1 MSTVQDNMAGM
12 KGEIRD
18 LRKDL
23 EALKHSCA
31 NFSAVY
37 TQNSTPE
44 HEKDFENEDRGLEVA
59 KIYQNNGNTAGTFTN
74 TGADFTVSSSAH
86 DTHIEDRSETYGG
99 IPVPTGSHSLNCDYP
114 LVRFEP
120 SPQNGTDAGILYI
133 TDGSDTAGF
142 EHETSEQGL
151 VGQEV
156 RVDNDVTNVFNESTF
171 FADPDA
177 VISILTTHDTR
188 RRRRTEYQN
197 GCGIITFPSGQFI
210 SDTVGDRRAL
220 AAHLRSKP
228 SLREKRTSSIRP
240 KVSHRGVDRIVN
252 SSKEAAKI
260 KKRLEKI
267 RRAKHESRSKS
278 MKPSDHVN
286 AQRLEECSHGSVRSE
301 KSTTNSDREDAS
313 SEEKSDSVIRDL
325 GIQSS
330 HGGYMN
336 MGVSGTATRCN
347 TDHES
352 PDSLDISEDFASAAV
367 NQIRQGKE
375 SSRNHTSSDASEAS
389 DRSLMSASE
398 VATVNTVEASAKQRT
413 SVAPATE
420 ELITG
425 AIASPYSKDIFSESL
440 SNDYKHTTSEKDG
453 SIIVV
458 LEDREA
464 DSLDKSDA
472 MCVSSV
478 QSRGQ
483 LWSSE
488 KTDDV
493 DHHTS
498 YGEGYPIAV
507 ESKTSGNNDGKT
519 SQVLQVSRIE
529 RQVYGDRTA
538 LKKRVGARA
547 NHHVSAEHTNA
558 VHGEVKEKKLHE
570 PLKAPE
576 AREMDMEQPVREVI
590 KPHHV
595 DNSETLIPRDRHLH
609 QMTSRSDDRSQ
620 RADVADPSAVYSS
633 GGVTNEAEGSWQSD
647 HLTSD
652 WTTDPRSELGI
663 PPVTTPPKSNDSRQ
677 QVTGDDHSDSL
688 DAGSRGDGPVV
699 TPPLVSLV
707 SDPNLAIAEVDSI
720 SSFTVNELNVSEVL
734 DHIQEHI
741 GAVQES
747 MTKSKDGPQLRTSD
761 LISLTDSPH
770 ASTSRSIEA
779 LLLRKSRKP
788 EQQSAQEEVDH
799 NVSSSDRRGED
810 KSAAPALLRE
820 TMRSN
825 HSASSL
831 PEETRGQK
839 RSGVMPDRDDKD
851 KRPRLLSNVETE
863 IKTRYV
869 SESGRTQDA
878 VAVSK
883 PSTLS
888 PRRRIPT
895 SLQDKKTFTSA
906 FLFATVRQGS
916 DLVEGVDP
924 KTRKNDVQNRD
935 EPIERTTSRDERNL
949 VEDNSTESTSM
960 ADHGPSPTTDIAQ
973 TDIASNNHAS
983 AIQDMTSDGVK
994 RVEGFSLRQPAGAP
1008 SQGSRGRKRSRE
1020 ESDKLPE
1027 REKKVVRL
1035 TPCLKENVD
1044 AAGMRPHMAT
1054 PDDILHE
1061 KVTGSSGVGVTG
1073 SATLLDQK
1081 PETGSDHQHD
1091 EESDPRSS
1099 TQLDVTMLRPA
1110 EIESKAL
1117 FELWKLKRRETKRT
1131 TRSAKQIV
1139 QRSREKRKY
1148 RVATRSLIDPFLVSL
1163 DENSLG
1169 VTAGVTLGITPL
1181 SAAEESR
1188 VEHLQFGTQ
1197 IDISTDSKGHD
1208 EQRLPGSLP
1217 QEMITDE
1224 DETGVNIHEDSL
1236 DRQDPRKSQA
1246 QSGATTDIS
1255 ADLMGHMNNQS
1266 HSTHASSDGHG
1277 RSQSLDAIDKEVI
1290 EPTQSSQA
1298 SGYSSHS
1305 STVTRSATDTLGS
1318 VICEESVRLGRDYDD
1333 DEIVGCPM
1341 KVDYFSQTATELEQ

>member
-1 MSTVQDNMAGM
+1 MSTVQD
-12 KGEIRD
+12 IRD

-31 NFSAVY
+31 NFSAIY

-74 TGADFTVSSSAH
+74 IGADFTVSSSAH

-99 IPVPTGSHSLNCDYP
+99 IPVSTGSHSLDCDYP

-156 RVDNDVTNVFNESTF
+156 RVDNDMTNVLNESTF
-171 FADPDA
+171 FVDPDA

-197 GCGIITFPSGQFI
+197 GCGIITFPSGQLI

-220 AAHLRSKP
+220 ATHMRSRP

-286 AQRLEECSHGSVRSE
+286 AQKLEECSHGSVRAE
-301 KSTTNSDREDAS
+301 KPTTNSDMEDAS

-336 MGVSGTATRCN
+336 KGVSGTATRCN

-352 PDSLDISEDFASAAV
+352 PDSLEISEDFASAAV
-367 NQIRQGKE
+367 NRIRQGKE
-375 SSRNHTSSDASEAS
+375 QSRNHTSSDASEAS
-389 DRSLMSASE
+389 DKSLMSASE
-398 VATVNTVEASAKQRT
+398 VATVNTVEASPKQSS
-413 SVAPATE
+413 SVATATE
-420 ELITG
+420 ELTTG
-425 AIASPYSKDIFSESL
+425 AIASAYSKDIFSESL
-440 SNDYKHTTSEKDG
+440 SDNYKHTTSEKDETM
-453 SIIVV
+453 IVV

-488 KTDDV
+488 KTDDI

-519 SQVLQVSRIE
+519 SQVLPDSRIE
-529 RQVYGDRTA
+529 RQVYGDRIA
-538 LKKRVGARA
+538 LEERVGARA

-558 VHGEVKEKKLHE
+558 VHGEVEEKKLHE
-570 PLKAPE
+570 LLRAPE
-576 AREMDMEQPVREVI
+576 AKEMDMEQPVREMT

-595 DNSETLIPRDRHLH
+595 DNSEILIPRDRHLH

-620 RADVADPSAVYSS
+620 RADFADPSAVYSF
-633 GGVTNEAEGSWQSD
+633 GGVTDEAEVSWQSD

-652 WTTDPRSELGI
+652 WTTDPGFELGI
-663 PPVTTPPKSNDSRQ
+663 TPVANLPNSNDSRQ
-677 QVTGDDHSDSL
+677 QMTGDGHSDSL
-688 DAGSRGDGPVV
+688 DAGSRRDGPVA
-699 TPPLVSLV
+699 TPPLASLV
-707 SDPNLAIAEVDSI
+707 SDRDIATAEVDSI
-720 SSFTVNELNVSEVL
+720 SGSTVNELNASEVS

-747 MTKSKDGPQLRTSD
+747 LTKSKDGPQLRTSD
-761 LISLTDSPH
+761 VISLDDNPP

-779 LLLRKSRKP
+779 LLSRKSRKL
-788 EQQSAQEEVDH
+788 EQQSAQEEIGH
-799 NVSSSDRRGED
+799 NVSPSDRRDVD
-810 KSAAPALLRE
+810 KSAIPTLLRE

-831 PEETRGQK
+831 PEDTRGLK

-851 KRPRLLSNVETE
+851 KRPRLLSDVETG

-883 PSTLS
+883 PSTCS
-888 PRRRIPT
+888 PRRRVPT
-895 SLQDKKTFTSA
+895 SLQDRKTFTSA

-973 TDIASNNHAS
+973 TDIASNNDAP
-983 AIQDMTSDGVK
+983 AIEDMTIDGVK
-994 RVEGFSLRQPAGAP
+994 KDEGFSLRQPVGAP
-1008 SQGSRGRKRSRE
+1008 FQGSRGKKRSRE
-1020 ESDKLPE
+1020 ESDRLPE
-1027 REKKVVRL
+1027 RQKVVRL
-1035 TPCLKENVD
+1035 TPCLEEDVD

-1061 KVTGSSGVGVTG
+1061 KVMGSSGVGVTS
-1073 SATLLDQK
+1073 SATLLDRK
-1081 PETGSDHQHD
+1081 PEIGSDHQHD
-1091 EESDPRSS
+1091 KESDPRSS

-1117 FELWKLKRRETKRT
+1117 FEQWKLKRKETKRT
-1131 TRSAKQIV
+1131 TRSAKQVV

-1148 RVATRSLIDPFLVSL
+1148 RVATRSLEDPVLVSL
-1163 DENSLG
+1163 DDIPPG
-1169 VTAGVTLGITPL
+1169 VTSGITPL
-1181 SAAEESR
+1181 SAAEEQR

-1197 IDISTDSKGHD
+1197 VDISTDSKGHD

-1224 DETGVNIHEDSL
+1224 DETGVNIHENSL
-1236 DRQDPRKSQA
+1236 DRQDPRKSEA

-1255 ADLMGHMNNQS
+1255 ADLMGHMDSQS
-1266 HSTHASSDGHG
+1266 HSTQASSDGHG

-1298 SGYSSHS
+1298 SGYASYSSR
-1305 STVTRSATDTLGS
+1305 VIKSATDTVGS
-1318 VICEESVRLGRDYDD
+1318 VICEESVRLGLEYDD
-1333 DEIVGCPM
+1333 DDIVGHVVE
-1341 KVDYFSQTATELEQ
+1341 VDYFSQTVAELEQ